1 MKPQKAFWWLLFLT
15 FATGFIY
22 GQDHPDAVVIR
33 GLFLFVMAIFVLHTL
48 LNSITGTYAKQQEE
62 KWKDHQSLPKKK
74 PPSSGMARTVA
85 TVAGATGTHA
95 IAPRT
100 TPRSP
105 SSGDSRAV
113 GHKRPDAGLDG

>member
-15 FATGFIY
+15 FGFGFLF

-33 GLFLFVMAIFVLHTL
+33 GLFLFAMTIFVLHTL
-48 LNSITGTYAKQQEE
+48 INCITGTYTKQQEN

-74 PPSSGMARTVA
+74 PPSSGMVRTVA
-85 TVAGATGTHA
+85 TVAGVTGTHVT
-95 IAPRT
+95 APRT

-105 SSGDSRAV
+105 SSGELRAV
-113 GHKRPDAGLDG
+113 DHKRPDAGLDG